1 MNDHEQFIAW
11 LIEHNACGSGIE
23 FAKTCQSPREVW
35 NTCPR
40 GDWLLWWIAQDIEK
54 GGEIHRRVVL
64 LVCRLWEERMAR
76 YVPDGETRPQQAID
90 AARAW
95 ATDPTDE
102 NLSAA
107 GYAAWAAG
115 DAGDAGYVA
124 GYVGYVARDVGDV
137 WYVAGYVG
145 DVGAAAWCA
154 GAAAWCAARAAED
167 RYWTNAVRAEF
178 SFDEIYQG
186 GRP

>member
-1 MNDHEQFIAW
+1 MNDHDQFIAW

-40 GDWLLWWIAQDIEK
+40 GDWLLWWIAQDIEQ
-54 GGEIHRRVVL
+54 GGEIHRRVVH
-64 LVCRLWEERMAR
+64 LVCRLWEERLAQ

-107 GYAAWAAG
+107 RDARYA
-115 DAGDAGYVA
+115 AGYVA
-124 GYVGYVARDVGDV
+124 GDAAGD
-137 WYVAGYVG
+137 
-145 DVGAAAWCA
+145 
-154 GAAAWCAARAAED
+154 AED

-178 SFDEIYQG
+178 SFEEIYQG